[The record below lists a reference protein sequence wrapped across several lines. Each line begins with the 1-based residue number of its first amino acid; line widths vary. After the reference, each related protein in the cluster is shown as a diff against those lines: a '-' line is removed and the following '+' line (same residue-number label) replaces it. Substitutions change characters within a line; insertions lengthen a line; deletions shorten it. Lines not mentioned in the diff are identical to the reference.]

1 MASGNIIADLGAGL
15 QAGAQKIA
23 TEFFNYS
30 IPVLFYLVGVA
41 ILILIGWV
49 IGKILKQIVIR
60 VLQTTRVDQWLD
72 EQNLAAAIGGKEVSV
87 LAGSLV
93 KWYVIVLFL
102 AAATGL
108 CISPS
113 ANGECVKLA
122 ALENFFTALVAY
134 IPKVLGGIVVFVGGL
149 LLGRYAKNAVEITQH
164 KFKKL
169 ASGLAEGLIVLFSG
183 ILALTMILGESTML
197 VLRGYLSDFIG
208 PFITAFAWVTA
219 IVVGI
224 SLLLNFKED
233 LRKFA
238 LDIIKKSA
246 K

>member
-1 MASGNIIADLGAGL
+1 MANGNIVVDLGAGL

-60 VLQTTRVDQWLD
+60 VLQTTRVDQWID
-72 EQNLAAAIGGKEVSV
+72 EQNLSAAIGGKEVSA

-108 CISPS
+108 CIAPS
-113 ANGECVKLA
+113 ASGQCVKLA

-164 KFKKL
+164 KMKHI
-169 ASGLAEGLIVLFSG
+169 ASTLAEGIIVLFTG
-183 ILALTMILGESTML
+183 ILALTLILTEKTMETL
-197 VLRGYLSDFIG
+197 AIYLDIFIS
-208 PFITAFAWVTA
+208 PFIKAFAVVA
-219 IVVGI
+219 AVLLGIVC
-224 SLLLNFKED
+224 LMAFKED
-233 LRKFA
+233 LRKMA
-238 LDIIKKSA
+238 TDLKKSL